1 VDPES
6 GKKKIR
12 ETIPMRNDRL
22 LKEMVVPNHKFRLM
36 SEADQQKRAYS
47 MGDIQRKLLDT
58 SRHLSDT
65 RLIIRNL
72 PRSMDTKG
80 LKALCVNATRRW
92 APKSNPK
99 IVHAKVLMD
108 QNKLDD
114 NGRARSRGVG
124 FVEFDG
130 YADTVACLRC
140 LNNHPNA
147 GHGFSFTSRPIVE
160 FAVEDSRKVARRRR
174 RVAERRAR
182 IEAVRQ
188 VRKEAKNPGTL
199 QERIERRPE
208 ALFEEMQEDMLRD
221 RE

>member
-1 VDPES
+1 
-6 GKKKIR
+6 
-12 ETIPMRNDRL
+12 MRNDRL

-80 LKALCVNATRRW
+80 LKALCV
-92 APKSNPK
+92 
-99 IVHAKVLMD
+99 VLMD